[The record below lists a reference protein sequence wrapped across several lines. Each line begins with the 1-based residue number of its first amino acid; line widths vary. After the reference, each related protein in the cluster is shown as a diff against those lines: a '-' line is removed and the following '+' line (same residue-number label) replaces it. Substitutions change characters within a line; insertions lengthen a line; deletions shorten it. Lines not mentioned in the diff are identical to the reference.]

1 MQKISYQEEAK
12 QTKKQIKSLTKNL
25 STLQTKFV
33 DSELERAS
41 FLKQLEAQNDKVDLL
56 EAEKKNLL
64 DTNCSAIT
72 SQQLEVKTLSAQ
84 LEQVFSA
91 A

>member
-1 MQKISYQEEAK
+1 
-12 QTKKQIKSLTKNL
+12 
-25 STLQTKFV
+25 
-33 DSELERAS
+33 LERAS